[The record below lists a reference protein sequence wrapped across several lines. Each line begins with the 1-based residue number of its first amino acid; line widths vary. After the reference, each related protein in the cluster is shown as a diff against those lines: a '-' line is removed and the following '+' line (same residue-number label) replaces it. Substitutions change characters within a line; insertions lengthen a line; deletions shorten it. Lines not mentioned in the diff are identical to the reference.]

1 MDQNG
6 KDPSKSPTSPD
17 DVGSIR
23 WCKNSSTPCDSSQ
36 VTNVNIEH
44 SPNTS
49 RRTPNPEFI
58 EYGSFSMDV
67 NAFEREL
74 QEKRELK
81 RLEQGPHV
89 AVQLKSTPKRVID
102 EYSPPPD
109 HIKLC
114 IRTSTEQ
121 PDASINMSTDEVD
134 HLPMQHSTRVI
145 SYERVCKKK
154 SVREITITRN
164 VSNTGNTHQS
174 QTKQSSSHEQF
185 DDSAYHSHGVR
196 IAGGSTPTTISVMS
210 SSNSSLL
217 REFDDDDDDNGA
229 AGGIGRCSGMAHY
242 QQRAASEPPHF
253 PSRSMDN
260 IATDD
265 NRIDVSMNVV
275 YAGNRS
281 ASSQSEQH
289 HHHDRHQW
297 NLVSGVADGNQ
308 TSTGRRHLARELFHS
323 STVDSECSSP
333 GWYNEYQ
340 AQSFQTD
347 HQPHRMDFKRSN
359 SQYDNHIRQIRGI
372 RPIIFILF
380 RVYFS
385 WLSSS
390 KVRMIKHLF

>member
-1 MDQNG
+1 MDQRG
-6 KDPSKSPTSPD
+6 KDPLKSPTSPD
-17 DVGSIR
+17 DIGTIR

-36 VTNVNIEH
+36 VTNANIEH
-44 SPNTS
+44 TPDTS
-49 RRTPNPEFI
+49 RQTPNPEFI
-58 EYGSFSMDV
+58 EYGAFTMDV

-74 QEKRELK
+74 QEKRERK
-81 RLEQGPHV
+81 RHEQGPHF

-102 EYSPPPD
+102 EFSPPPD
-109 HIKLC
+109 HIKFS
-114 IRTSTEQ
+114 IRTSAEA
-121 PDASINMSTDEVD
+121 PDASINISTDEVD
-134 HLPMQHSTRVI
+134 HLPTQHSTRVI

-164 VSNTGNTHQS
+164 VSNSGNTHQS
-174 QTKQSSSHEQF
+174 HTPMQRTRQSGSHEQF

-217 REFDDDDDDNGA
+217 HDFDGDNGA
-229 AGGIGRCSGMAHY
+229 AGGNGRCSGMADY

-253 PSRSMDN
+253 PSRSMDS
-260 IATDD
+260 IATAD

-372 RPIIFILF
+372 Q
-380 RVYFS
+380 
-385 WLSSS
+385 
-390 KVRMIKHLF
+390 